1 MAYFTV
7 WIIILTAIY
16 LAVSMKAAS
25 PRASC
30 STLALHHLLFSLAL
44 VGNFI
49 VVVVYWSLI
58 HKKFVTSEYAKANPK
73 LKDMTYT
80 MHTVPAISILY
91 VFCKQDVILRAK
103 DSVLLLPLGLVFTYS
118 NYLGTMKQGSP
129 IYWFLT
135 WEDWRS
141 GLICFAITGFGVAL
155 YLVLSW
161 LTV

>member
-103 DSVLLLPLGLVFTYS
+103 DSVILLSLGLAFAYT
-118 NYLGTMKQGSP
+118 NYIETIRQGSP

-135 WEDWRS
+135 WED
-141 GLICFAITGFGVAL
+141 
-155 YLVLSW
+155 
-161 LTV
+161 